1 MHLYYSVMLVVV
13 ICWLCSRCEAVQSW
27 HDALTAHDAVHTDL
41 HPAVYWHVNVAAVLV
56 ILANVK

>member
-1 MHLYYSVMLVVV
+1 MLVVV